1 MSIGTETTIAT
12 IADTGGIAIDQ
23 ILIGAVCGAM
33 VASIGAL
40 ILFRRLGRAA
50 IVHDSRDSV
59 TGLADRRSFVER
71 LEIEWLAAKDDSH
84 EFGMLLID
92 VDAFG
97 DINQLY
103 GHTVGDQV
111 LAEIADRV
119 RLRLS
124 PDDFVARLE
133 ADEFA
138 AIVSPATFE
147 QLASIRRGLEAYVN
161 HAQSVPVMLSIG
173 IGVPLDDDERAD
185 DVLRRARRSM
195 LERRD
200 QRPTVMVDEA
210 LAELI
215 AD

>member
-12 IADTGGIAIDQ
+12 FANTGGIAIDQ
-23 ILIGAVCGAM
+23 ILIGAFFGAI

-40 ILFRRLGRAA
+40 ILFRRTRGA
-50 IVHDSRDSV
+50 HDSHSRDSV
-59 TGLADRRSFVER
+59 TGLADRRSFVDR
-71 LEIEWLAAKDDSH
+71 LDHEWLAAQGDGH

-119 RLRLS
+119 CLRLS

-173 IGVPLDDDERAD
+173 IGVPLDDDERSE

>member
-1 MSIGTETTIAT
+1 MSIGTETIVAT
-12 IADTGGIAIDQ
+12 LAGNGGIAIDQ
-23 ILIGAVCGAM
+23 ILIGALTGATI
-33 VASIGAL
+33 ASIGAL
-40 ILFRRLGRAA
+40 ILFRRLIRVEATP
-50 IVHDSRDSV
+50 HNRDSV

-71 LEIEWLAAKDDSH
+71 LEIEWTAARDDGH

-103 GHTVGDQV
+103 GHTMGDQV
-111 LAEIADRV
+111 LAEIADRI

-138 AIVSPATFE
+138 AICSPASFE

-195 LERRD
+195 LERREN
-200 QRPTVMVDEA
+200 RSAVSVDEA

>member
-1 MSIGTETTIAT
+1 MSIGTETIAF
-12 IADTGGIAIDQ
+12 DQ
-23 ILIGAVCGAM
+23 LLIGVLIGATI
-33 VASIGAL
+33 ASIGAL
-40 ILFRRLGRAA
+40 ILFRRVSRVVADP
-50 IVHDSRDSV
+50 VNRDSV

-71 LEIEWLAAKDDSH
+71 LEVEWLAAQGDGH

-103 GHTVGDQV
+103 GHTMGDQV
-111 LAEIADRV
+111 LAEIADRIQ
-119 RLRLS
+119 LRLS

-138 AIVSPATFE
+138 VLCSPATFE
-147 QLASIRRGLEAYVN
+147 QLASIRRGLEAYVS

-195 LERRD
+195 MERRD
-200 QRPTVMVDEA
+200 QRSTVIVDEA